1 MKDLNELREEP
12 WDHPG
17 EAVQAQ
23 GTASTGHKEHA
34 RYILELARR
43 PGHWNRESVGGGKG
57 REVTSGQGWARKGP
71 GV

>member
-1 MKDLNELREEP
+1 MREEP

-43 PGHWNRESVGGGKG
+43 PGHWNRESVGGGFRMENTG
-57 REVTSGQGWARKGP
+57 IPVVDSL
-71 GV
+71 